1 MRKYIFSSLLIAGFI
16 GCGGGDGATLSS
28 SKGSTHSSGKGGS
41 MARFAVSGNYLYTV
55 NSRSIEVFDISIP
68 DDPISY
74 THTYDVPFDVETLY
88 SYKDYIYLGSK
99 TGVSIYTKPTKK
111 TNLDKI
117 GEFSHIK
124 SCDPVVVSEDL
135 AYVTLN
141 SSSSCRTDSNT
152 NELEILNVKDPK
164 NPYLL
169 HTQRTYLKAP
179 SGLGVDSGKVF
190 ICDKGEGLKI
200 FDINKTKDDNNQT
213 VISLDFDRNSSISNL
228 ECYDLIADNKLLIV
242 SSGENVTQ
250 YDYTHFPMQ
259 ELSKIK

>member
-1 MRKYIFSSLLIAGFI
+1 MKNYIYVILLIAGFV
-16 GCGGGDGATLSS
+16 GCGGGDGATLST
-28 SKGSTHSSGKGGS
+28 SKGSTGSGKGGS
-41 MARFAVSGNYLYTV
+41 MARFAISGDYLYTV
-55 NSRSIEVFDISIP
+55 KGRSMEVFDISVP

-99 TGVSIYTKPTKK
+99 TGVSIYTKPTK
-111 TNLDKI
+111 TANLDKI

-164 NPYLL
+164 NPSLL
-169 HTQRTYLKAP
+169 YTQRTYLKAP

-213 VISLDFDRNSSISNL
+213 IISLNFDRNNSILDL
-228 ECYDLIADNKLLIV
+228 ECYDLIAHNNLLIV
-242 SSGENVTQ
+242 SSGENVTE

-259 ELSKIK
+259 ELAKIK